1 MTAVIEQE
9 EREVATASLLAPP
22 KPRDLEDTGLAP
34 DTLASTLVKV
44 LYSGEAS
51 GMGLADRVCLPYSI
65 LEPLLEKLRL
75 EALVEV
81 KSAAGTGTAGYR
93 YALTDAGRD
102 RAQRYFKACG
112 YVGPAPVPLHQY
124 ASYMR
129 TLRDQKHDVFRE
141 RVRQGF
147 SHLVVEPEMVDQ
159 LGPAIASRRAVF
171 LYGPPG
177 NGKSVMGEAI
187 GGVIGGDI
195 YIPYALDIDG
205 QIVTMFDPV
214 THEARARDEEGSV
227 IRSDNAV
234 DSRWIRVSRPV
245 ITVGGELTLEMLD
258 LRYGEVS
265 AFYEAPVHLKANG
278 GVLVVDDFGR
288 QRVPAR
294 DLLNRWIVPLE
305 SRIDYLNLQ
314 SGRKF
319 QVPFDVMVV
328 FATNLD
334 PLSLADEAFLR
345 RIPYKILA
353 RNPTLAQFEKIFE
366 MNCRRHGLDFD
377 RSIVRHLQEKYY
389 TARRL
394 DMRACHPR
402 DLTDQVV
409 NLCRYHQ
416 RKAELTP
423 ELLDEVC
430 QSYFLEDSQT
440 GSTAARAR

>member
-1 MTAVIEQE
+1 MPVLD
-9 EREVATASLLAPP
+9 VATAEVLAPP
-22 KPRDLEDTGLAP
+22 KPRDLESTGLAS
-34 DTLASTLVKV
+34 DQLASIILKV
-44 LYSGEAS
+44 LHSGEAT
-51 GMGLADRVCLPYSI
+51 GMTVADRMCLPYGI
-65 LEPLLEKLRL
+65 LEPLVEKLRL

-81 KSAAGTGTAGYR
+81 KSASGTGTAGYR

-102 RAQRYFKACG
+102 RARRCFEACG
-112 YVGPAPVPLHQY
+112 YVGPAPVPLAQY
-124 ASYMR
+124 TAYMNL
-129 TLRDQKHDVFRE
+129 LREQKHDVFRE
-141 RVRQGF
+141 RVSESF
-147 SHLVVEPEMVDQ
+147 SHLIVEPEMLDQ

-177 NGKSVMGEAI
+177 NGKSVMGEGI
-187 GGVIGGDI
+187 GRVLGGDI
-195 YIPYALDIDG
+195 YIPHALDVDG
-205 QIVTMFDPV
+205 QIITMFDPV
-214 THEARARDEEGSV
+214 THQARARDEEGSV
-227 IRSDNAV
+227 IRSDYAV
-234 DSRWIRVSRPV
+234 DGRWIRVARPV

-258 LRYGEVS
+258 LRYGEMS

-294 DLLNRWIVPLE
+294 DLLNRWIIPLE

-353 RNPTLAQFEKIFE
+353 KNPTLQQFGRIFE
-366 MNCRRHGLDFD
+366 MNCRRHGLPFD
-377 RSIVRHLQEKYY
+377 PSIVQYLQDKYY

-409 NLCRYHQ
+409 TLCRYH
-416 RKAELTP
+416 RRPAEITT
-423 ELLDEVC
+423 ELLDDVC
-430 QSYFLEDSQT
+430 QSYFLEDSQS
-440 GSTAARAR
+440 GSTQARAK

>member
-1 MTAVIEQE
+1 
-9 EREVATASLLAPP
+9 
-22 KPRDLEDTGLAP
+22 
-34 DTLASTLVKV
+34 
-44 LYSGEAS
+44 
-51 GMGLADRVCLPYSI
+51 
-65 LEPLLEKLRL
+65 
-75 EALVEV
+75 
-81 KSAAGTGTAGYR
+81 
-93 YALTDAGRD
+93 
-102 RAQRYFKACG
+102 
-112 YVGPAPVPLHQY
+112 
-124 ASYMR
+124 
-129 TLRDQKHDVFRE
+129 VFRE
-141 RVRQGF
+141 RVSEGF
-147 SHLVVEPEMVDQ
+147 SHLIVEPEMLDQ

-177 NGKSVMGEAI
+177 NGKSVMGEGI
-187 GGVIGGDI
+187 GRVLGGDI
-195 YIPYALDIDG
+195 YIPHALEVDG
-205 QIVTMFDPV
+205 QIITMFDPV
-214 THEARARDEEGSV
+214 THEARARDEDASV
-227 IRSDNAV
+227 IRSDYAV
-234 DSRWIRVSRPV
+234 DGRWIRVARPV

-258 LRYGEVS
+258 LRYGEMS

-294 DLLNRWIVPLE
+294 DLLNRWIIPLE
-305 SRIDYLNLQ
+305 ARIDYLNLQ

-353 RNPTLAQFEKIFE
+353 KNPTLDQFGRIFE

-377 RSIVRHLQEKYY
+377 PSIVRYLQDKYY

-409 NLCRYHQ
+409 NLCRYQ
-416 RKAELTP
+416 RRRAEITP
-423 ELLDEVC
+423 ELLDQVC

-440 GSTAARAR
+440 GATAAKAR

>member
-1 MTAVIEQE
+1 MATVLEAPI
-9 EREVATASLLAPP
+9 ATAEVIAPP
-22 KPRDLEDTGLAP
+22 KPRDLESTGLAR
-34 DTLASTLVKV
+34 DQIASIILKV
-44 LYSGEAS
+44 LYSGES
-51 GMGLADRVCLPYSI
+51 TGMSVADRMCLPYGI
-65 LEPLLEKLRL
+65 LEPLVENLRL

-81 KSAAGTGTAGYR
+81 KSASGTGTAGYR

-102 RAQRYFKACG
+102 RARRCFDACG
-112 YVGPAPVPLHQY
+112 YVGPAPVPLAQY
-124 ASYMR
+124 TAYMNR
-129 TLRDQKHDVFRE
+129 LREQKHDVFRE
-141 RVRQGF
+141 RVSESF
-147 SHLVVEPEMVDQ
+147 SHLIVEPEMLDQ

-177 NGKSVMGEAI
+177 NGKSVMGEGI
-187 GGVIGGDI
+187 GRVLGGDI
-195 YIPYALDIDG
+195 YIPHALDVDG
-205 QIVTMFDPV
+205 QIITMFDPV
-214 THEARARDEEGSV
+214 THQARARDEDGSV
-227 IRSDNAV
+227 IRSDYAV
-234 DSRWIRVSRPV
+234 DGRWIRVGRPV

-258 LRYGEVS
+258 LRYSEMS

-294 DLLNRWIVPLE
+294 DLLNRWIIPLE

-353 RNPTLAQFEKIFE
+353 KNPTLQQFGRIFE
-366 MNCRRHGLDFD
+366 MNCRRHGLTFNP
-377 RSIVRHLQEKYY
+377 SIVQYLQDKYY

-409 NLCRYHQ
+409 TLCRYH
-416 RKAELTP
+416 RRPAEITND
-423 ELLDEVC
+423 LLDEVC
-430 QSYFLEDSQT
+430 QSYFLEDSQSKT
-440 GSTAARAR
+440 TQARAK

>member
-1 MTAVIEQE
+1 MSLTLESP
-9 EREVATASLLAPP
+9 VATAALIAPP
-22 KPRDLEDTGLAP
+22 KPQDLQGTGLGW
-34 DTLASTLVKV
+34 DTVAAIILKV
-44 LYSGEAS
+44 LHEGEAS
-51 GMGLADRVCLPYSI
+51 GMQVADRLCLPYSI
-65 LEPLLEKLRL
+65 LEPLIEKLRL

-102 RAQRYFKACG
+102 RARRCFEACG
-112 YVGPAPVPLHQY
+112 YVGPAPVPLTQY
-124 ASYMR
+124 TSYMKQ
-129 TLRDQKHDVFRE
+129 LREEKHDVFRE
-141 RVRQGF
+141 RVSDGF
-147 SHLVVEPEMVDQ
+147 SHLIVEPEMLDQ

-177 NGKSVMGEAI
+177 NGKSVMGEGI
-187 GGVIGGDI
+187 GRVIGGDI
-195 YIPYALDIDG
+195 YIPHALDVDG
-205 QIVTMFDPV
+205 QIITMYDPV

-227 IRSDNAV
+227 IRSDYAV
-234 DSRWIRVSRPV
+234 DARWIRVSRPV

-294 DLLNRWIVPLE
+294 DLLNRWIIPLE
-305 SRIDYLNLQ
+305 SRIDYLNLV

-353 RNPTLAQFEKIFE
+353 KNPTLPQFERIFE
-366 MNCRRHGLDFD
+366 MNCKRHGLAFD
-377 RSIVRHLQEKYY
+377 PAIVRYLQDEYY

-409 NLCRYHQ
+409 NLCRYQ
-416 RKAELTP
+416 RRKAEITP
-423 ELLDEVC
+423 YLLDQVC

-440 GSTAARAR
+440 GGTAAKAR